1 MPCKTRQGARYI
13 GTGAVAHWHILGHWL
28 TWSNPAH
35 LPAGRPH
42 LSYSAWVGLGLGL
55 GLGLGEGGGDNFDEG
70 GGVAREAA
78 VMAPEAMAREVGEV
92 GVAKA
97 REVVG
102 GCDRHAWVQVGIT
115 ASVGVSLDR
124 IGQQPVHRLSAQRPH
139 LKIRT
144 AAAGIVPDLL
154 DVRYGALSLHDAALG

>member
-1 MPCKTRQGARYI
+1 MVSGGEGRSAPVAANVDVVVGENHRLASGAADALQDEARRI
-13 GTGAVAHWHILGHWL
+13 GAGAVAHWHILGHWL

-78 VMAPEAMAREVGEV
+78 VMAPEAMARE
-92 GVAKA
+92 
-97 REVVG
+97 G
-102 GCDRHAWVQVGIT
+102 GAAMG
-115 ASVGVSLDR
+115 
-124 IGQQPVHRLSAQRPH
+124 H
-139 LKIRT
+139 L
-144 AAAGIVPDLL
+144 AAAAAARGIRQFVLL
-154 DVRYGALSLHDAALG
+154 CRQT